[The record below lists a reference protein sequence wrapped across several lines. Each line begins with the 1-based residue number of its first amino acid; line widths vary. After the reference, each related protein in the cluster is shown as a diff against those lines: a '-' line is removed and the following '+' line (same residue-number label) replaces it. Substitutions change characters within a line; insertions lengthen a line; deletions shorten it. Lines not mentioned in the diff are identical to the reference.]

1 MKPTAVL
8 HVEDDPNDAF
18 LFRHALG
25 KAELPLEIQHVC
37 NGQQAI
43 DYLSGKGDFSDR
55 TQFPLPRLVLLDLK
69 LPLLNGFEVLAWA
82 RSHNEFQRLP
92 VFVLSSSD
100 LPEDVSEAK
109 RLGADDF
116 FVKTDTFDDVIQ
128 ALKNVSAPRSG
139 AGR

>member
-18 LFRHALG
+18 LLKHALR
-25 KAELPLEIQHVC
+25 KADLPLEIQHVVD
-37 NGQQAI
+37 GQQAI
-43 DYLSGKGDFSDR
+43 DYLSGTGNFSDR
-55 TQFPLPRLVLLDLK
+55 THFPLPRLVLLDLK

-82 RSHNEFQRLP
+82 RSHSEFLALP

-100 LPEDVSEAK
+100 LPEDISEAK

-116 FVKTDTFDDVIQ
+116 FVKTHTFEDVIQ
-128 ALKNVSAPRSG
+128 ALKNIATPRPAVSS
-139 AGR
+139 